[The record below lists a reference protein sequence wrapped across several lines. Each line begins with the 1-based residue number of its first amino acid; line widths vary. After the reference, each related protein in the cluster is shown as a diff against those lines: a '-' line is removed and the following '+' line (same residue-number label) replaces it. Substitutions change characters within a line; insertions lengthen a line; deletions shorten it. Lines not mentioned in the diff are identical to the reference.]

1 MKMLESGE
9 PGCWLH
15 YTGCRDDCEY
25 CVNFGNWPEDWKE
38 VVETYFGKLFICYNL
53 KCYMM

>member
-1 MKMLESGE
+1 MLESEE

-25 CVNFGNWPEDWKE
+25 CVNFANCPEDWKE
-38 VVETYFGKLFICYNL
+38 VVESLMLYDVILHYIT
-53 KCYMM
+53 